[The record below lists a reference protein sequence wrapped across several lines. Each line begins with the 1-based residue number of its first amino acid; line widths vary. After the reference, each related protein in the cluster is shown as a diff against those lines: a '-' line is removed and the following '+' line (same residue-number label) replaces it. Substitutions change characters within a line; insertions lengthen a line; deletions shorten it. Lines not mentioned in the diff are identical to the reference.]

1 MQGVDRTWWNMT
13 KKYDRIFQL
22 NNHTIRYIFL
32 FGCWWLMVAQIQVI
46 ESSPWCQENQ
56 TKSSMRGKQ
65 RWFLRRRAHRARAGR
80 RALSSRVASCLVS
93 TGIPL
98 KVLQGYRKW
107 SQSPRRVAISS
118 QLSWSCTFGHWNI
131 SRCSVSKL
139 DGQSTCTEVHT
150 RRRSFTSQIPAAAMP
165 TARRTVFFWD
175 NSRALQPKA
184 FLAVGKLDKN
194 HCNTEGLRISG
205 NFFSQNDGDPCTCL
219 LLSHWGCCAW
229 GNSSCTW
236 KYLKSKF
243 RCRWSWKTSGSEGWG
258 PLCSI
263 VSLQKVAVEWW
274 WIWFP
279 ISW

>member
-1 MQGVDRTWWNMT
+1 
-13 KKYDRIFQL
+13 
-22 NNHTIRYIFL
+22 
-32 FGCWWLMVAQIQVI
+32 MVAQIQVI
-46 ESSPWCQENQ
+46 EANPWCQENQ

-65 RWFLRRRAHRARAGR
+65 RWFLRRRAHRARAER

-98 KVLQGYRKW
+98 KVLLGYRKW

-139 DGQSTCTEVHT
+139 DGQSTNNMYGSPHSKTFFHFSNSRGRDAYC
-150 RRRSFTSQIPAAAMP
+150 SQDF
-165 TARRTVFFWD
+165 FFWD

-205 NFFSQNDGDPCTCL
+205 NFFSPKWWRSMHLLALVTLGSMLCL
-219 LLSHWGCCAW
+219 RQQLLHVEI
-229 GNSSCTW
+229 
-236 KYLKSKF
+236 F
-243 RCRWSWKTSGSEGWG
+243 EVQV
-258 PLCSI
+258 PLQME
-263 VSLQKVAVEWW
+263 LEDEWVGRLGATVLNR
-274 WIWFP
+274 
-279 ISW
+279 